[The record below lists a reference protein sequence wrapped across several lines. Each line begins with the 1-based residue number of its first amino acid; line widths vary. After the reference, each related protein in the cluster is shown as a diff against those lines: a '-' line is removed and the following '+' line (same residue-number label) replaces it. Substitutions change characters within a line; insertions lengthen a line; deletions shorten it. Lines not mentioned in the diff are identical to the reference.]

1 LYAYLLIPFIALR
14 DLTPFVVRL
23 PMLIVG
29 ILSMPLLYII
39 AKHISDK
46 KYALIALFLLAI
58 NPWHIVL
65 SHWALESNL
74 LPFVFMIA
82 FAFLLKSRRHN
93 WSFIL
98 ACLFF
103 GLCYYAYGTAYVAV
117 TIFMLAVV
125 VILLRFQRVGL
136 RKLMLGLGVF
146 ILVALPIGLF
156 VLVNLL
162 HWNALHLGPVT
173 IPRLPGNERWTE
185 VSVVSGNRQNQSLAG
200 NLIGL
205 VSVLWS
211 GSDRLASNSVEPYG
225 YFYPYIILVALIGL
239 FMLVKQRKIENTPD
253 RLMLVAWFSVSLVI
267 GILQHPV
274 NLNRINLIFI
284 PLILF
289 IAAVLAWL
297 EKNLKIV
304 FIASICAL
312 LIGFVFFNHD
322 YHGEEY
328 RQATRKIFY
337 ADLIPA
343 LIFARGIGQGPVCV
357 TGEIGQPYIFAL
369 FAERMDPSEY
379 IDSVVYHEGQL
390 DEVISF
396 GRYTFG
402 FENCPKDNDTIYVV
416 SGGRAPDESVGHR
429 TIIFKDFQVL
439 FPKEK

>member
-1 LYAYLLIPFIALR
+1 
-14 DLTPFVVRL
+14 
-23 PMLIVG
+23 M
-29 ILSMPLLYII
+29 
-39 AKHISDK
+39 
-46 KYALIALFLLAI
+46 FLLAI

-74 LPFVFMIA
+74 LPFVFMIG
-82 FAFLLKSRRHN
+82 FVFLLKSRRHN
-93 WSFIL
+93 WVFIL
-98 ACLFF
+98 AGLFF

-117 TIFMLAVV
+117 TIFMVAAAS
-125 VILLRFQRVGL
+125 ILLWYKRVSL
-136 RKLMLGLGVF
+136 RNLVLGMVVF

-156 VLVNLL
+156 VLVNLF
-162 HWNALHLGPVT
+162 HWDTLHLGPVT
-173 IPRLPGNERWTE
+173 IPRLPGDERWTE

-200 NLIGL
+200 NLAGL
-205 VSVLWS
+205 SGVLWS

-239 FMLVKQRKIENTPD
+239 FLLIKQRKIENTPD
-253 RLMLVAWFSVSLVI
+253 RLMLISWFAAAIVI
-267 GILQHPV
+267 GILQRPV

-304 FIASICAL
+304 FIGTVCAL
-312 LIGFVFFNHD
+312 LVGFAFFNRD
-322 YHGEEY
+322 YHGEGY
-328 RQATRKIFY
+328 RQATRRIFY

-343 LIFARGIGQGPVCV
+343 LIFARGAGQGPICV

-369 FAERMDPSEY
+369 FAEKMPPSEF
-379 IDSVVYHEGQL
+379 IDSVVYRGGEL
-390 DEVISF
+390 DEVLSF

-402 FENCPKDNDTIYVV
+402 IENCSKDRDTIYVL
-416 SGGRAPDESVGHR
+416 SGGRSPDESGGR
-429 TIIFKDFQVL
+429 KTIIFKDFQVL